1 MSGSKIVKILSS
13 GYEHLYDFVFPYVAS
28 VRKYEPLAEL
38 TIVDNG
44 SPKPY
49 EPHHMLR
56 ARIARTDNLA
66 IMTSFNRVIPQDEWD
81 WIMLTDTDVLCQGS
95 FLDLVNEFDD
105 RAIYGQQMFTQG
117 PVQWFDGWMFCVPR
131 RIWDDLGPFD
141 ETFKLTGAFQ
151 DLDYCLRAV
160 KAGYELKLAH
170 LPFKHLE
177 ANTTHGSPG
186 FWENREF
193 NRKMIYAKHGIKL
206 EL

>member
-1 MSGSKIVKILSS
+1 MSGNKIIKIYSS

-28 VRKYEPLAEL
+28 VRKYEPDADL

-49 EPHHMLR
+49 RSDLLR
-56 ARIARTDNLA
+56 ADIARTDNLA
-66 IMTSFNRVIPQDEWD
+66 IMTSFNRVIPKDAWD
-81 WIMLTDTDVLCQGS
+81 WIMLTDTDVLCQGA
-95 FLDLVNEFDD
+95 FLGQVEQFDD
-105 RAIYGQQMFTQG
+105 DAIYGQQMFKQG
-117 PVQWFDGWMFCVPR
+117 TIRWFDGWLFCVPR
-131 RIWDDLGPFD
+131 RIWDDIGEFD

-160 KAGYELKLAH
+160 EAGYDLKLAN
-170 LPFKHLE
+170 LPFRHLE
-177 ANTTHGSPG
+177 ANTTHGSAG

-193 NRKMIYAKHGIKL
+193 NRRMIYAKHGVKL